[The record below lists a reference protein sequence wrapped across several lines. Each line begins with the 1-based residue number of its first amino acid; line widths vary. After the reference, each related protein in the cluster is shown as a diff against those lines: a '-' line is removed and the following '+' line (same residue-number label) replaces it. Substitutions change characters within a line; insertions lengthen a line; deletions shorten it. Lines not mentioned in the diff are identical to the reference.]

1 MNEEVQHTLPDNPTP
16 TQAILRLYKPCKTYP
31 LTISTKILSP
41 YTSCDT
47 RGSGTLYNT
56 KKGRYFLLSL
66 SNTIEQPL
74 SINDR
79 LSVYTNDIELRNHSS
94 HTYQS
99 TSIKPNFK
107 YLLGIYLTFV
117 FSLNRQFPKHI
128 IDKYFSRLRQLLQE
142 KYMALRNRLT
152 SELLNNK
159 RTTTYIRFSSGDH
172 VIYLGFFFSCG
183 TYVKSEKNHC
193 VLPAAYV
200 LSKKRWR
207 CGEHIA
213 KLPSTQS
220 RSGIRRDPR
229 FYKDQIHRILT
240 LNAKKEKKNVK
251 QVHSNRLGV
260 SYTVSINKYHRGLG
274 RDNQDL
280 KHEMESGIGTKD
292 NYATKTRNLNETS
305 TRPYFKEYR
314 SLRFDIVRSPQQIAR
329 WNRLTCSVIR
339 ANHHSPFPQPKII
352 HTPTTQNP
360 NPVVFKQLRH
370 LPSKNIPFRY
380 GNYIKAGSIEEKKH
394 KVREKTVRKRFDVS
408 SIPQYNY
415 GYGKALLLHNLRKHV
430 SPVMIDTIPAD
441 KMTDV
446 TYVISNKDRHIIND
460 PSVFLR
466 RTPPPEHDSITT
478 VSDRSYVSAVDE
490 VETVIYPLT
499 PAHDQE

>member
-1 MNEEVQHTLPDNPTP
+1 
-16 TQAILRLYKPCKTYP
+16 
-31 LTISTKILSP
+31 
-41 YTSCDT
+41 
-47 RGSGTLYNT
+47 
-56 KKGRYFLLSL
+56 
-66 SNTIEQPL
+66 
-74 SINDR
+74 
-79 LSVYTNDIELRNHSS
+79 
-94 HTYQS
+94 
-99 TSIKPNFK
+99 
-107 YLLGIYLTFV
+107 
-117 FSLNRQFPKHI
+117 
-128 IDKYFSRLRQLLQE
+128 
-142 KYMALRNRLT
+142 
-152 SELLNNK
+152 
-159 RTTTYIRFSSGDH
+159 
-172 VIYLGFFFSCG
+172 
-183 TYVKSEKNHC
+183 
-193 VLPAAYV
+193 
-200 LSKKRWR
+200 
-207 CGEHIA
+207 
-213 KLPSTQS
+213 
-220 RSGIRRDPR
+220 
-229 FYKDQIHRILT
+229 
-240 LNAKKEKKNVK
+240 
-251 QVHSNRLGV
+251 
-260 SYTVSINKYHRGLG
+260 
-274 RDNQDL
+274 
-280 KHEMESGIGTKD
+280 MESGISTKD
-292 NYATKTRNLNETS
+292 NYATKTRNPNETS

-339 ANHHSPFPQPKII
+339 ANHHSSFPQPKII

-394 KVREKTVRKRFDVS
+394 KVREKNWLRRIRARNKKKKKLPPLLSGHTSDPQIYYKKTYNINLFDYKVRKRFDIS

-446 TYVISNKDRHIIND
+446 TYVISDKDRHIIND

-499 PAHDQE
+499 PAHDQK